1 MTTVAVSGGPPG
13 AASAGLS
20 RAGNSALTGIA
31 DPPSPSK
38 PGSMEDAIKLWLKIG
53 NIEKLQARVEEIV
66 FNLILMEANYLQQA
80 VLDGYGWYLKDQSSR
95 LSNVNKFLRKVPEFL
110 EKIDTIHEMV
120 IRGDINRLKALMD
133 RRGWAQ
139 GRKVFLFSSLSFTAL
154 SLRCSSIIS
163 SDRKLKVDERILP
176 WRDS

>member
-1 MTTVAVSGGPPG
+1 
-13 AASAGLS
+13 
-20 RAGNSALTGIA
+20 
-31 DPPSPSK
+31 
-38 PGSMEDAIKLWLKIG
+38 
-53 NIEKLQARVEEIV
+53 
-66 FNLILMEANYLQQA
+66 MEANYLQQA

-163 SDRKLKVDERILP
+163 SDRKLKVAERIL
-176 WRDS
+176 